1 MMCIKCDLYF
11 FVDDSKH
18 VVVEF
23 KIVNENHVFLYT
35 SSNDKII
42 SLIFLQSLYLGP
54 LLKYGTDEQKKK
66 WITPFCSGERLGCF
80 ALSEPGQTFQ
90 NVNRC
95 MDSSSKK
102 SPRQKESEW
111 AKGYFCI
118 ELCYYIARDFYP
130 TEHTFIGDFEVI

>member
-1 MMCIKCDLYF
+1 MMIPSIKWLNLKINCKDLHKCNLYF

-23 KIVNENHVFLYT
+23 KLVNENHVFLYT
-35 SSNDKII
+35 SSNNKII

-80 ALSEPGQTFQ
+80 ALSEPG
-90 NVNRC
+90 
-95 MDSSSKK
+95 
-102 SPRQKESEW
+102 
-111 AKGYFCI
+111 
-118 ELCYYIARDFYP
+118 
-130 TEHTFIGDFEVI
+130 